1 MKLIL
6 LGAPG
11 AGKGTQAEIISEK
24 LHIPTISTGN
34 ILREAIKNGTETGM
48 KAKSFMD
55 AGKLVPDDVIIGIV
69 SERVAQP
76 DCENGFILDG
86 VPRTIPQAE
95 ALEAAGIHFDRVI
108 SIEIEDP
115 VIEARMTGRRVCG
128 SCGASFHITAHPPK
142 VDGVCDVCGKELVI
156 RKDDAPETVKNRLKV
171 FHAETEPLKDFYAK
185 LGVLKLVEGDQHQ
198 GHPGGAGCVSMI
210 SVKNE
215 REIEVMR
222 RACKITAAAR
232 ALAGEMV
239 RPGVTTKQID
249 KAVHDYIV
257 SQGAKPT
264 FLGYGGFPASVCISV
279 NEVVIHGIPGHRVLK
294 EGDIVSIDV
303 GAQWGGFTG
312 DCAATFACGK
322 ISAQAQKLITV
333 TEQSF
338 YEGIK
343 FARQGC
349 RISDIGHAVQTYV
362 ESHGFG
368 VVRAFVGHGV
378 GEHLHEEPEIPN
390 FGAPGRGPRM
400 VKGMTLAVE
409 PMVTEGTYE
418 VRVLKDKWTTVTAD
432 GLLAAHYENSILITD
447 GEPEILTVTEGL

>member
-1 MKLIL
+1 M
-6 LGAPG
+6 
-11 AGKGTQAEIISEK
+11 
-24 LHIPTISTGN
+24 IP
-34 ILREAIKNGTETGM
+34 
-48 KAKSFMD
+48 
-55 AGKLVPDDVIIGIV
+55 
-69 SERVAQP
+69 
-76 DCENGFILDG
+76 
-86 VPRTIPQAE
+86 
-95 ALEAAGIHFDRVI
+95 
-108 SIEIEDP
+108 
-115 VIEARMTGRRVCG
+115 
-128 SCGASFHITAHPPK
+128 
-142 VDGVCDVCGKELVI
+142 
-156 RKDDAPETVKNRLKV
+156 
-171 FHAETEPLKDFYAK
+171 
-185 LGVLKLVEGDQHQ
+185 
-198 GHPGGAGCVSMI
+198 
-210 SVKNE
+210 VKNE
-215 REIEVMR
+215 RELVIMR
-222 RACKITAAAR
+222 KACKITAAAR

-264 FLGYGGFPASVCISV
+264 FLHYGGFPASVCISV
-279 NEVVIHGIPGHRVLK
+279 NEVVIHGIPGNRVLK

-322 ISAQAQKLITV
+322 ISEQAQKLITV

-343 FARQGC
+343 FARQGY

-362 ESHGFG
+362 ESQGFG

-378 GEHLHEEPEIPN
+378 GEH
-390 FGAPGRGPRM
+390 RM

-432 GLLAAHYENSILITD
+432 GKLAAHYENSILITD

>member
-1 MKLIL
+1 M
-6 LGAPG
+6 
-11 AGKGTQAEIISEK
+11 
-24 LHIPTISTGN
+24 IP
-34 ILREAIKNGTETGM
+34 
-48 KAKSFMD
+48 
-55 AGKLVPDDVIIGIV
+55 
-69 SERVAQP
+69 
-76 DCENGFILDG
+76 
-86 VPRTIPQAE
+86 
-95 ALEAAGIHFDRVI
+95 
-108 SIEIEDP
+108 
-115 VIEARMTGRRVCG
+115 
-128 SCGASFHITAHPPK
+128 
-142 VDGVCDVCGKELVI
+142 
-156 RKDDAPETVKNRLKV
+156 
-171 FHAETEPLKDFYAK
+171 
-185 LGVLKLVEGDQHQ
+185 
-198 GHPGGAGCVSMI
+198 
-210 SVKNE
+210 VKNE

-264 FLGYGGFPASVCISV
+264 FLHYGGFPASVCISV
-279 NEVVIHGIPGHRVLK
+279 NEVVIHGIPGNRVLK

-322 ISAQAQKLITV
+322 ISEQAQKLITV

-343 FARQGC
+343 FARQGY

-362 ESHGFG
+362 ESQGFG

-378 GEHLHEEPEIPN
+378 GEHLHEEPEVPN

-432 GLLAAHYENSILITD
+432 GKLAAHYENSILITN